1 LTDGFRN
8 IRSSA
13 DIPVQSEIKEVVIH
27 MRTLSQQSGAAKGKL
42 VVLALLYALSFAI
55 IMIGAGFSVYSAL
68 HGVKFA
74 VMSTNI
80 PGAVF
85 GMVILFL
92 GIRYFFSLSKL
103 KEDVFKSTGF
113 SWENFRKGKRGKA

>member
-1 LTDGFRN
+1 
-8 IRSSA
+8 
-13 DIPVQSEIKEVVIH
+13 
-27 MRTLSQQSGAAKGKL
+27 MRTLTQQSGTARGKL
-42 VVLALLYALSFAI
+42 IILALLYALSFAI
-55 IMIGAGFSVYSAL
+55 IMIGAGFAVYSAL

-74 VMSTNI
+74 VMSANI

-103 KEDVFKSTGF
+103 KDEVFKSTGF
-113 SWENFRKGKRGKA
+113 SWENFRKGKRIKA